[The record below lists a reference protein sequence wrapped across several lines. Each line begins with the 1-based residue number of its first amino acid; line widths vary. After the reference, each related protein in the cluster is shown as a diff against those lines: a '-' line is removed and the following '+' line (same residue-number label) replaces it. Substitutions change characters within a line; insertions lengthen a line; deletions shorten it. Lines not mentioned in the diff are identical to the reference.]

1 MAARKPALP
10 RARRRFGQ
18 HFLTDAGVI
27 ARIVELIDP
36 HPGDNLIEIGP
47 GCGALTRPVLTRS
60 GRLCAI
66 EIDRDLAERLRCDP
80 ELQQRG
86 AFTVINADALRTD
99 FAALAR
105 GGPLRV
111 FGNLPY
117 NISSPL
123 LFYLLTQELHGGH
136 IADLTFMLQKEVALR
151 LCAHPGSRA
160 YGRLTV
166 MARFC
171 AGCTPLLTVGP
182 AAFAPRPQ
190 VTSEVVRIVPHAADA
205 QRQALYPFLS
215 RVTVTA
221 FSARRKQAGNALCG
235 LFTADELREAGVR
248 AELRPEQLTPE
259 HYMALAGL
267 LQRREQGE
275 TWNLVSGSS

>member
-1 MAARKPALP
+1 MAARMAALP

-27 ARIVELIDP
+27 AELVELLDP
-36 HPGDNLIEIGP
+36 RPGENLVEIGP
-47 GCGALTRPVLTRS
+47 GCGALTRPVLTRA

-66 EIDRDLAERLRCDP
+66 EIDRDLAERLRRDP
-80 ELQQRG
+80 ELQRRG
-86 AFTVINADALRTD
+86 AFTVITADALRTD

-105 GGPLRV
+105 NGPLRV

-136 IADLTFMLQKEVALR
+136 IADLTFMLQQEVALR
-151 LCAHPGSRA
+151 LCARPGTRA

-171 AGCTPLLTVGP
+171 AACTPLLTVGP

-190 VTSEVVRIVPHAADA
+190 VTSEVVRIVPHGPDA
-205 QRQALYPFLS
+205 RRQELYPFLS

-221 FSARRKQAGNALCG
+221 FSARRKQAGNALAG
-235 LFTADELREAGVR
+235 LFTPGELREAG
-248 AELRPEQLTPE
+248 AGPELRPEQLTPE
-259 HYMALAGL
+259 HYVALADL
-267 LQRREQGE
+267 LRRREQGE